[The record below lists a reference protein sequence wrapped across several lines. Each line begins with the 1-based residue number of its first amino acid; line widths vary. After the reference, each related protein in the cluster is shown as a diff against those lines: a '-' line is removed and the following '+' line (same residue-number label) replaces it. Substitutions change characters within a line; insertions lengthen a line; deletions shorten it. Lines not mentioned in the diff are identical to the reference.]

1 MHALVDVNEAAK
13 QTGLSVY
20 ELRKGARSGKYP
32 VYHCGRK
39 CMYDVEQLQ
48 SIILEEM
55 NPKDAQE
62 RRPLALVK

>member
-1 MHALVDVNEAAK
+1 MRALVDVKEAAK

-39 CMYDVEQLQ
+39 CMYDVERLQ

-55 NPKDAQE
+55 NPKGAQE
-62 RRPLALVK
+62 RRQLALVK

>member
-1 MHALVDVNEAAK
+1 MRALVDVKKAAE

-39 CMYDVEQLQ
+39 YKYDVEQLQ

-55 NPKDAQE
+55 NPKGAQE
-62 RRPLALVK
+62 GRQLALAK